1 MHYASKKKKLWMWKA
16 FVEES
21 TFTEISRPMQSPI
34 SLFFNEHLSDLLE
47 KSRAIRQAKDERAF
61 HIFYYML
68 TGAGD
73 KLRCENHPLAL

>member
-1 MHYASKKKKLWMWKA
+1 MFIEM
-16 FVEES
+16 
-21 TFTEISRPMQSPI
+21 SRSILSPI
-34 SLFFNEHLSDLLE
+34 DLFFNKRLSDLLE

-73 KLRCENHPLAL
+73 KLRCENHPLTLMHFHVELI